1 MGFSAQSVPSL
12 SKVSM
17 RSSGL
22 TKSGEPSFVKRST
35 KSMIA
40 FFGAVSFHEGKGSC
54 ARAASKAYK
63 RITSTTLVSFA
74 FIAACNARRQASGG
88 NLTGW
93 VKRCS
98 SFHYENHFFV
108 GRLVAPWRDVLAY
121 HQNARGPHAP
131 YQPQAAARFIS
142 TAM

>member
-1 MGFSAQSVPSL
+1 
-12 SKVSM
+12 M

-40 FFGAVSFHEGKGSC
+40 FFGAVSFHEGNGSC
-54 ARAASKAYK
+54 ARAAGKAYK

-74 FIAACNARRQASGG
+74 FIAACNVRRQASGG
-88 NLTGW
+88 NLTGS

-98 SFHYENHFFV
+98 SFYYV
-108 GRLVAPWRDVLAY
+108 GRLVAPWRDVFAY
-121 HQNARGPHAP
+121 HQNA
-131 YQPQAAARFIS
+131 
-142 TAM
+142 